1 MSDTQPFQQSGRD
14 RAAGTPYPVRERV
27 HLGMPGDPCAL
38 TEGRV
43 SQQSASSRTAGRAGC
58 LTPCPLSSRLPVGAF
73 WRIRSPG
80 ASRAALPVFGSG
92 AMAAKRGVLKS
103 KTKVNA
109 SAEPPAL
116 PSLDPA
122 DPPPVAQP
130 VDDAYLKKVLKAK
143 DTVCNTFKNIASAE
157 PLTPAKAFPD
167 TTKPTHGNSR
177 MWVRRR
183 PNLNVGLWDLFFEF
197 IRQAGLIGTPI
208 G

>member
-1 MSDTQPFQQSGRD
+1 
-14 RAAGTPYPVRERV
+14 
-27 HLGMPGDPCAL
+27 
-38 TEGRV
+38 
-43 SQQSASSRTAGRAGC
+43 
-58 LTPCPLSSRLPVGAF
+58 
-73 WRIRSPG
+73 
-80 ASRAALPVFGSG
+80 
-92 AMAAKRGVLKS
+92 MAAKRGVLKS

-109 SAEPPAL
+109 SAEPPADAA
-116 PSLDPA
+116 PALDPA

-143 DTVCNTFKNIASAE
+143 DTVCNTFKNIATAE